1 MRANERLQNVIKVG
15 YLETP
20 SKNSKVR
27 PELNPIHMDNTDYE
41 VNDYRRK
48 QREASEKR
56 RMKELFKEF
65 AQEHKKDN
73 VYVAGFWESFLHGFG
88 LIFKFMGKIAL
99 FVIGFVVT
107 LWIWNMFF

>member
-1 MRANERLQNVIKVG
+1 MRANERLKNVIKVG

-20 SKNSKVR
+20 SSTSKVR

-41 VNDYRRK
+41 VNDYKRE
-48 QREASEKR
+48 QRDASEKR

-73 VYVAGFWESFLHGFG
+73 VAGFWESYLHGFG
-88 LIFKFMGKIAL
+88 LIFKFMGKGAIFL
-99 FVIGFVVT
+99 IGFFVT
-107 LWIWNMFF
+107 YWIWNMIF

>member
-20 SKNSKVR
+20 SRNSKVR

-41 VNDYRRK
+41 VHDYK
-48 QREASEKR
+48 KEQRDASEKR

-65 AQEHKKDN
+65 AQEDKKDN
-73 VYVAGFWESFLHGFG
+73 VAGFWESYLHGLG
-88 LIFKFMGKIAL
+88 LVFKFMGKIVL
-99 FVIGFVVT
+99 FCIGFSVT
-107 LWIWNMFF
+107 LWIWNMIF